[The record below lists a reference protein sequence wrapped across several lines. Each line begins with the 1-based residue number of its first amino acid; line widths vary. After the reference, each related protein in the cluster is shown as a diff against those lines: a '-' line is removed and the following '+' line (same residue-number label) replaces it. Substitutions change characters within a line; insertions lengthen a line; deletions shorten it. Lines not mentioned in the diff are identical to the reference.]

1 VPEHIAIIMDG
12 NRRYANRV
20 GKLTNYGHARG
31 ASVTEKVIEWSH
43 EIGVKQL
50 TVYAFSTENFNRSA
64 DEKQKLFELIGLK
77 FDELCQDERTHKRK
91 MHIRAIGDLQKL
103 PASLQKSI
111 KEAEKCT
118 ANYDRFYLNVAIAY
132 GGRQDIVQ
140 AVSKIAEKVDT
151 GQLDPEDIT
160 ESTIANHLYPVVG
173 NAVPNVD
180 LIIRTGGDERVSNF
194 LPWQTSGNECATYFC
209 APFWPEFRK
218 IDFLRSIRIYQ
229 DRLLEKKRVMKKR
242 NAILLKALEKNDAE
256 KVHSC
261 PANSVR
267 GI

>member
-1 VPEHIAIIMDG
+1 MDG
-12 NRRYANRV
+12 NRRYASRA
-20 GKLTNYGHARG
+20 GKLTNYGHAKG

-64 DEKQKLFELIGLK
+64 DEKEKLFELIGFK

-103 PASLQKSI
+103 PASLQQSI

-118 ANYDRFYLNVAIAY
+118 ANYDRLYLNVAIAY

-140 AVSKIAEKVDT
+140 AVRKIAEKVDD

-209 APFWPEFRK
+209 AAFWPEFRK

-229 DRLLEKKRVMKKR
+229 DRLQEKKRVLKKR
-242 NAILLKALEKNDAE
+242 NAILFEALEKNETE
-256 KVHSC
+256 KVHSL